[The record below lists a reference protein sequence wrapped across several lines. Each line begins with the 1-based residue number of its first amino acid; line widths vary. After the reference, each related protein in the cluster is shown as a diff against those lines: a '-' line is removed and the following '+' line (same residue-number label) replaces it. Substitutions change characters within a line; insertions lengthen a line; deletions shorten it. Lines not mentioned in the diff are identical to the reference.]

1 MKLLED
7 KVVGEYLVPYLN
19 NKWQSMHQ
27 EATQYPDRRFPFI
40 VEEAVLNTALTG
52 SIFKYLHDI
61 GDYSS
66 TLVSEAQVKR
76 YGSKGGKCDI
86 IWYCG
91 ESVYYVEL
99 KGVFLFD
106 TAEASI
112 KELLECL
119 KKAIDQVLSITS
131 YSIEDKKVTMNEDLY
146 GFTPKYRYGF
156 VGGLLLSDKKYGEFS
171 DYLDYI
177 NSNRLYIDAGQKEI
191 ELKHYERQF
200 EGCLLNASYFDSR
213 GQKTTIEAD
222 GYFFLCAEFEV

>member
-7 KVVGEYLVPYLN
+7 KIVVEYLVPYLN

-66 TLVSEAQVKR
+66 TLVSETQVKR

-91 ESVYYVEL
+91 ESVYYAEL
-99 KGVFLFD
+99 KGVFLYK
-106 TAEASI
+106 TADASI
-112 KELLECL
+112 NSLLKELNW
-119 KKAIDQVLSITS
+119 AVDQVLSITS
-131 YSIEDKKVTMNEDLY
+131 ESTANDTYTMNEKWY
-146 GFTPKYRYGF
+146 GFAPKHRHGF

-171 DYLDYI
+171 EYRDYI
-177 NSNRLYIDAGQKEI
+177 NSNRLYIDAGQKGI